1 MCSFFLFSNPTPDN
15 ALGINWRPYSENK
28 EYLRIEQPLSMGK
41 GDEKERLEFW
51 SQLYNDAGFHEP
63 NKSKL

>member
-1 MCSFFLFSNPTPDN
+1 
-15 ALGINWRPYSENK
+15 
-28 EYLRIEQPLSMGK
+28 MGK